1 MNVHEESVRGPP
13 SLLSDFVPV
22 NVIEV
27 HGHGSA
33 RSEGMTANGSGWET
47 FFVQAQQGDG
57 RFD

>member
-33 RSEGMTANGSGWET
+33 RSEGMTADRSGWET
-47 FFVQAQQGDG
+47 FLVQAQQGDG